1 MNSRCEVSRE
11 NTMNAA
17 AKPLT
22 RTALL
27 LALGSLLPL
36 SQAWALDWAGV
47 PAKDVLLTY
56 PGQTSWEWVLTP
68 ADHEG
73 AQKFRGGK
81 DCRSCHDDEA
91 LTEGGNE
98 VAKGGKLE
106 PAPIAGKPGTLPIK
120 VQVAHDG
127 SKLYFRLRWKD
138 TGTKASQDSKFAARA
153 TVFLANPALKEAQRG
168 GCWAACHDDSKGMA
182 SAGSAPQDKYLGA
195 SRVKLSRQGGGA
207 NIKPAGDLT
216 AALAAGTYAEY
227 WSAGLNPG
235 QPAVA
240 VNGYILDKRNDAS
253 PVSVSAEASFSG
265 GEWTVVLS
273 RPLAGSGTGQNSF
286 AAGQT
291 YPIGFAIHDGQTH
304 GRFHY
309 VSMEQKLTIDGGT
322 ADFVASKR

>member
-1 MNSRCEVSRE
+1 MSPGEY
-11 NTMNAA
+11 TMSTAT
-17 AKPLT
+17 KTYT

-36 SQAWALDWAGV
+36 TSASALDWSGV

-81 DCRSCHDDEA
+81 DCRSCHDNEA

-106 PAPIAGKPGTLPIK
+106 PSPIAGKPGTLPIK
-120 VQVAHDG
+120 VQVAHDD
-127 SKLYFRLRWKD
+127 SKLYFRLQWKD
-138 TGTKASQDSKFAARA
+138 TGTKAGQDQKYAARA
-153 TVFLANPALKEAQRG
+153 TVFIANPALKEAQRG
-168 GCWAACHDDSKGMA
+168 GCWAACHDDSKGMP
-182 SAGSAPQDKYLGA
+182 SAGAAPQDKYLGA

-207 NIKPAGDLT
+207 NIKPAADLT

-227 WSAGLNPG
+227 WSAGLNPS

-253 PVSVSAEASFSG
+253 PTSVSAEASFNG
-265 GEWTVVLS
+265 GEWTVVIA
-273 RPLAGSGTGQNSF
+273 RPLAGTGSGQNSF
-286 AAGQT
+286 AAGQV
-291 YPIGFAIHDGQTH
+291 YPIGFAIHDGQTQ

-309 VSMEQKLTIDGGT
+309 VSMEHKLTLDSGS
-322 ADFVASKR
+322 ADFVAGKR